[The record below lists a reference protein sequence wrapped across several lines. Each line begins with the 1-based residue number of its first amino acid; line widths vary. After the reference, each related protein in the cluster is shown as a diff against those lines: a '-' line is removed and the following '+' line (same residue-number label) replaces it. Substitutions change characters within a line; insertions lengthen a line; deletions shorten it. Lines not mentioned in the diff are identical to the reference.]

1 MPELPWDDPEMMRFM
16 KDEPPIECDGD
27 DWVVC
32 YLSLCTIKS
41 EAIEKHGGAIQC
53 DFTDVIR
60 DGTDNSFRLG
70 DPVRSTKKYVLQNS
84 DFVRVSCKA
93 ADGSRWS
100 GSLAG
105 IRKSVNLMK
114 KKNSARGF
122 NVLMFGFD
130 SLSRNAF
137 MRKLPKSYKYLT
149 EELGAHVLKAYNII
163 GDGTPQALTPIL
175 TGYTELELPEV
186 RNTKFR
192 SDYVNVYPMI
202 WKVSCRVIEIS
213 Y

>member
-1 MPELPWDDPEMMRFM
+1 MKFM
-16 KDEPPIECDGD
+16 KEEKPIECDDESD

-41 EAIEKHGGAIQC
+41 GVIEKRGMVQC
-53 DFTDVIR
+53 DFSDVIR
-60 DGTDNSFRLG
+60 SNDNSFRLS
-70 DPVRSTKKYVLQNS
+70 DPIRTTKKYVLQNS
-84 DFVRVSCKA
+84 DFVRVLCKA
-93 ADGSRWS
+93 EDGSRWS
-100 GSLAG
+100 RTLAG
-105 IRKSVNLMK
+105 IRKDVNLMK

-137 MRKLPKSYKYLT
+137 IRKLPKSYKYLT

-175 TGYTELELPEV
+175 TGFTELELPEV

-202 WKVSCRVIEIS
+202 WKVCNFKIS
-213 Y
+213 WI